1 MAFGFTPT
9 FKSSISLENLPHGQ
23 ALAAAAN
30 AVQIIGWQLQYIS
43 ASGLIAYTNNGI
55 LKWNGKITLKFN
67 GDAFEIQSQSTGNE
81 MVDWGRN
88 KKAVEKFTGAF
99 LEVVTQTAPDVLLAT
114 YQNLL
119 PHLTPPESDV
129 LGLPPATAADN
140 AKSVLAFFIPR
151 QGYFITPVLIN
162 INLAL
167 FILQAC
173 TGVNVFEPDT
183 QSLLNWGANLRQVTL
198 AGQWWRLITCCFLH
212 IGIFHLLLNMYALVY
227 IGLLLEPFLNK
238 TRFAVAY
245 ILTGIAASTA
255 SLAWHDNT
263 VSAGASG
270 AIFGMYGVFLA
281 LLTTNII
288 EKSARKDLLTSIAIF
303 VVYNLMYGMKGG
315 IDNAAHIGGLL
326 SGIVIGYAFYPG
338 LKKGQTAKS
347 LYITCAALAILVT
360 GASYTVMSKTSND
373 IGLYEEKMN
382 KISSYEETALAFY
395 RLPQN
400 ATQQQQ
406 LAALKDSGI
415 HNWQNN
421 LALVDDIDKLNLPD
435 KTKEYNRYVRQY
447 CQLRLN
453 EFNLLYNT
461 ISNGTGNTAT
471 SGDSLLYYR
480 KAIEAVV
487 KQLKAK

>member
-9 FKSSISLENLPHGQ
+9 FKSSISLEKLPYKQ
-23 ALAAAAN
+23 ALAAAVN

-43 ASGLIAYTNNGI
+43 ARGLIAYTNNGI

-67 GDAFEIQSQSTGNE
+67 GDAFDIQSQSTGND
-81 MVDWGRN
+81 MLDFGKNRKV
-88 KKAVEKFTGAF
+88 VEKFTSTF
-99 LEVVTQTAPDVLLAT
+99 WEVAGETSPDVLLAT

-119 PHLTPPESDV
+119 PQLTPAESDV
-129 LGLPPATAADN
+129 LSLPPATAADN

-173 TGVNVFEPDT
+173 TGVNIFEPDT

-212 IGIFHLLLNMYALVY
+212 IGIFHLLLNMYALMY

-338 LKKGQTAKS
+338 LKNGQTARS
-347 LYITCAALAILVT
+347 LYITCAALALLVT
-360 GASYTVMSKTSND
+360 AAAYTVMQKTPND
-373 IGLYEEKMN
+373 IGVYQEKIN
-382 KISSYEETALAFY
+382 KISSSEETALAFY
-395 RLPQN
+395 RLPDN
-400 ATQQQQ
+400 ATPQQQ

-415 HNWQNN
+415 YNWQND
-421 LALVDDIDKLNLPD
+421 LALMNDIDKLNLPD
-435 KTKEYNRYVRQY
+435 KTKEYNSYVRQY

-453 EFNLLYNT
+453 EFTLLYSSIN
-461 ISNGTGNTAT
+461 NGTANA
-471 SGDSLLYYR
+471 SGDSLIYYR

-487 KQLKAK
+487 IQLKAK

>member
-9 FKSSISLENLPHGQ
+9 FKSSISLENLPQEQ
-23 ALAAAAN
+23 ALAAAVN

-43 ASGLIAYTNNGI
+43 ARGLIAYTNNGI

-67 GDAFEIQSQSTGNE
+67 RDTVDIKSESTGNE
-81 MVDWGRN
+81 MQDWGRN
-88 KKAVEKFTGAF
+88 KKAVEKFTSVF
-99 LEVVTQTAPDVLLAT
+99 LETVKETSPDVLLAT
-114 YQNLL
+114 YHNLL

-129 LGLPPATAADN
+129 LSLPPATAADN

-151 QGYFITPVLIN
+151 QGYFITPILIN

-183 QSLLNWGANLRQVTL
+183 QSLLNWGANLRSVTL
-198 AGQWWRLITCCFLH
+198 AGQWWRLVTCCFLH

-227 IGLLLEPFLNK
+227 VGLLLEPILHK

-288 EKSARKDLLTSIAIF
+288 EKSTRKALLTSIAIF
-303 VVYNLMYGMKGG
+303 VGYNLVYGMKGG

-338 LKKGQTAKS
+338 LKKGQTDKS
-347 LYITCAALAILVT
+347 LYITCAALAILVI
-360 GASYTVMSKTSND
+360 GASYTVISKTSND
-373 IGLYEEKMN
+373 IGLYEEKMDMIGN
-382 KISSYEETALAFY
+382 AEGTALAYY
-395 RLPQN
+395 RLPEN
-400 ATQQQQ
+400 ATKQQK
-406 LAALKDSGI
+406 LIALKDSGI
-415 HNWQNN
+415 YNWNKN
-421 LALVDDIDKLNLPD
+421 LALTNEIDKLQLPE
-435 KTKEYNRYVRQY
+435 KTKEYNGLVRKY
-447 CQLRLN
+447 CQLYIN
-453 EFNLLYNT
+453 EYTLLYKDIETDSITNRDS
-461 ISNGTGNTAT
+461 IS
-471 SGDSLLYYR
+471 YYR
-480 KAIEAVV
+480 NAIEGVI
-487 KQLKAK
+487 KQLKVK